1 MPTQNETF
9 ILVKQNRGWKVQST
23 TNNRFFSEKPLSK
36 KKALAQQRALY
47 ANTRGSGYSIR
58 GGAIYIGNGFFSNAK
73 AAFIKTKNRLV
84 DTGKKA
90 LNTLR
95 TRFEIRNTYPPK
107 ARQTIQRFG
116 NGTIE
121 ELLLRRQPIMNLIN
135 RAINIITLGK
145 WNEVRKKYSYDS
157 LFHLSLI
164 ASVRMPD
171 GALKQILMEKNEVIN
186 ITDSFSS
193 AGSIQYKKVPVAC
206 CITLNDFLKNA
217 EAKGGADYFLYDAFT
232 ANCQMFLMT
241 LLDANGLTT
250 EATKEFIYQPVDEL
264 VKDLPGYTQKVA
276 RGLTDIAATLDTA
289 IYGKGDA
296 FCNALLLTNRKKI
309 KNIEGG
315 KKGDVKL
322 RPVFCRFG
330 TKRDIADRIIKL
342 FPTGIT
348 TYVEPF
354 VGSGAILWKKQL
366 HPKEVINDLDTELID
381 DYKLLKTTKAR
392 NFRTDLDTVPEI
404 QAFVDKTP
412 RNDADKLTY
421 AITNRCNRFSGSKP
435 GGIYL
440 ASNPYNKLTKIDD
453 YQARLKDVTITNMS
467 YEKVIDKYDSPTT
480 LFYCDP
486 PYELHD
492 KAEIYKH
499 DNFDQQALRDRLSK
513 VRGKWLLSIN
523 DSANIRNMY
532 NGYYYIAFTVKPKS
546 GSKISSIGRDPR
558 KEIFIAN
565 YPISKRKLTNRKKIK
580 NIEGGK
586 KRTFT
591 LIDANRLKELQAG
604 IPGGFTLPKEPV
616 LFRRQ
621 GEDWTPEQKRILD
634 ERESKRLKSVKEY
647 EQFIKEN
654 PDEEDVM
661 CKFDKQGNNVK
672 TRMTKGECREANIA
686 GYKKFER
693 ENRPQDYYFF
703 GPALQGISKA
713 TQLISKFA
721 PGIPKPLRK
730 LGTAIGEFGE
740 RESSY
745 APRERGSGRNKWF
758 EQIQSFGLT
767 PTAYL
772 KTAKQ
777 FAKKAGY
784 NPTHL
789 TLAEDGKHKLSMKQ
803 PDGSNVFFGSVGNGD
818 FILWSKQNQMDGQKK
833 RKAYLARA
841 TKIKGDWK
849 DNKFSKNTLAISILW
864 DGSSEL
870 SAV

>member
-1 MPTQNETF
+1 MPTQNEKF

-107 ARQTIQRFG
+107 ARQTIERFG

-315 KKGDVKL
+315 
-322 RPVFCRFG
+322 
-330 TKRDIADRIIKL
+330 
-342 FPTGIT
+342 
-348 TYVEPF
+348 
-354 VGSGAILWKKQL
+354 
-366 HPKEVINDLDTELID
+366 
-381 DYKLLKTTKAR
+381 
-392 NFRTDLDTVPEI
+392 
-404 QAFVDKTP
+404 
-412 RNDADKLTY
+412 
-421 AITNRCNRFSGSKP
+421 
-435 GGIYL
+435 
-440 ASNPYNKLTKIDD
+440 
-453 YQARLKDVTITNMS
+453 
-467 YEKVIDKYDSPTT
+467 
-480 LFYCDP
+480 
-486 PYELHD
+486 
-492 KAEIYKH
+492 
-499 DNFDQQALRDRLSK
+499 
-513 VRGKWLLSIN
+513 
-523 DSANIRNMY
+523 
-532 NGYYYIAFTVKPKS
+532 
-546 GSKISSIGRDPR
+546 
-558 KEIFIAN
+558 
-565 YPISKRKLTNRKKIK
+565 
-580 NIEGGK
+580 
-586 KRTFT
+586 
-591 LIDANRLKELQAG
+591 
-604 IPGGFTLPKEPV
+604 FTLPKEPV

-621 GEDWTPEQKRILD
+621 GEDWTPEQQRILD

-654 PDEEDVM
+654 PDKEDVM

-721 PGIPKPLRK
+721 PGIPGPLRK
-730 LGTAIGEFGE
+730 IGTAIGEFGE

-745 APRERGSGRNKWF
+745 APRERGSGNTKTLVGSGEFKDRIRSAANLHKMLLNSLRDRITDVGLNVPEMMKFVDNVTKEYIDNLSTMPSSTGMPGMFYSQQERDENRRQKEAVVAAFIGELTEMENVLRESLGITVRRGIPDILPVENPDGTLNIGTLVPKPEPEPDRGSGRNKWF
-758 EQIQSFGLT
+758 EQIRSFGLT

-772 KTAKQ
+772 KKAKQ

-784 NPTHL
+784 NPKHL

-870 SAV
+870 SLSTLS

>member
-1 MPTQNETF
+1 MPTQNEKF

-107 ARQTIQRFG
+107 ARQTIERFG

-315 KKGDVKL
+315 
-322 RPVFCRFG
+322 
-330 TKRDIADRIIKL
+330 
-342 FPTGIT
+342 
-348 TYVEPF
+348 
-354 VGSGAILWKKQL
+354 
-366 HPKEVINDLDTELID
+366 
-381 DYKLLKTTKAR
+381 
-392 NFRTDLDTVPEI
+392 
-404 QAFVDKTP
+404 
-412 RNDADKLTY
+412 
-421 AITNRCNRFSGSKP
+421 
-435 GGIYL
+435 
-440 ASNPYNKLTKIDD
+440 
-453 YQARLKDVTITNMS
+453 
-467 YEKVIDKYDSPTT
+467 
-480 LFYCDP
+480 
-486 PYELHD
+486 
-492 KAEIYKH
+492 
-499 DNFDQQALRDRLSK
+499 
-513 VRGKWLLSIN
+513 
-523 DSANIRNMY
+523 
-532 NGYYYIAFTVKPKS
+532 FTVM
-546 GSKISSIGRDPR
+546 RN
-558 KEIFIAN
+558 A
-565 YPISKRKLTNRKKIK
+565 
-580 NIEGGK
+580 
-586 KRTFT
+586 
-591 LIDANRLKELQAG
+591 
-604 IPGGFTLPKEPV
+604 

-621 GEDWTPEQKRILD
+621 GEDFTPEQKRIL
-634 ERESKRLKSVKEY
+634 EEEKTQRLKSVKEY

-721 PGIPKPLRK
+721 PGIPGPLRK
-730 LGTAIGEFGE
+730 IGTAIGEFGE

-758 EQIQSFGLT
+758 EQIRSFGLT

-772 KTAKQ
+772 KKAKQ

-784 NPTHL
+784 NPKHL

-870 SAV
+870 SLSTLS

>member
-73 AAFIKTKNRLV
+73 AAFIKTRNRLV

-250 EATKEFIYQPVDEL
+250 EATKEFIYQPLDEL
-264 VKDLPGYTQKVA
+264 IEDLPGYTQKVA

-309 KNIEGG
+309 KNIEG
-315 KKGDVKL
+315 KGAL
-322 RPVFCRFG
+322 
-330 TKRDIADRIIKL
+330 L
-342 FPTGIT
+342 FD
-348 TYVEPF
+348 E
-354 VGSGAILWKKQL
+354 
-366 HPKEVINDLDTELID
+366 
-381 DYKLLKTTKAR
+381 
-392 NFRTDLDTVPEI
+392 
-404 QAFVDKTP
+404 
-412 RNDADKLTY
+412 
-421 AITNRCNRFSGSKP
+421 NRF
-435 GGIYL
+435 
-440 ASNPYNKLTKIDD
+440 
-453 YQARLKDVTITNMS
+453 
-467 YEKVIDKYDSPTT
+467 
-480 LFYCDP
+480 
-486 PYELHD
+486 
-492 KAEIYKH
+492 
-499 DNFDQQALRDRLSK
+499 
-513 VRGKWLLSIN
+513 
-523 DSANIRNMY
+523 
-532 NGYYYIAFTVKPKS
+532 
-546 GSKISSIGRDPR
+546 
-558 KEIFIAN
+558 
-565 YPISKRKLTNRKKIK
+565 
-580 NIEGGK
+580 
-586 KRTFT
+586 
-591 LIDANRLKELQAG
+591 KELQAG
-604 IPGGFTLPKEPV
+604 IPTKEEWERRRAKSKFARDTTLTYEK
-616 LFRRQ
+616 FREQ
-621 GEDWTPEQKRILD
+621 AEDVNRRRAMVDTELEGRR
-634 ERESKRLKSVKEY
+634 EREQQRVRRNQEEY
-647 EQFIKEN
+647 AQNVAEN
-654 PDEEDVM
+654 PDLEMVSCNYDA
-661 CKFDKQGNNVK
+661 KGDRIK
-672 TRMTKGECREANIA
+672 TTTTKGQCRQNNAIHNEKWTKA
-686 GYKKFER
+686 
-693 ENRPQDYYFF
+693 NRPADYYFF
-703 GPALQGISKA
+703 NPALQGISKA

-721 PGIPKPLRK
+721 PGIPGPLRK
-730 LGTAIGEFGE
+730 IGTAIGEWGQ
-740 RESSY
+740 RETSY

-758 EQIQSFGLT
+758 EQIRSFGLT

-784 NPTHL
+784 NPKHL